1 MKEMNK
7 VIVKINGSEYPMVGE
22 KIHGNKT
29 AAQLNNTVSD
39 GTNLCLNGKVYEC
52 SGYTN
57 DNESADK
64 LIDGKLDTKWCAT
77 SSNVT
82 SGEYS
87 LNGVK
92 HWVKIDLGKEQEFN
106 TYTIYNTKSKEG
118 FGNATEWE
126 ILISNNNNDWTSVD
140 YQASNNS
147 AVASFNIGNQK
158 ARYVMIKVFT
168 PDDGVGT
175 LRLYDFQLYNK

>member
-1 MKEMNK
+1 MVRNK
-7 VIVKINGSEYPMVGE
+7 LKC
-22 KIHGNKT
+22 NKWRI
-29 AAQLNNTVSD
+29 QL
-39 GTNLCLNGKVYEC
+39 
-52 SGYTN
+52 
-57 DNESADK
+57 
-64 LIDGKLDTKWCAT
+64 KWR
-77 SSNVT
+77 
-82 SGEYS
+82 
-87 LNGVK
+87 
-92 HWVKIDLGKEQEFN
+92 VKIDLGKEQEFN